1 MGEGLPPDIPFLPD
15 LVVHHE
21 DGALVTGMEG
31 EFLWLDANMQPTG
44 SVTTPYPMRVRQAS
58 ITNGHLYAT
67 WLDRELLMAC
77 MACLPVGTENNGP
90 SRAEL
95 RTSIGAPMTHHPA
108 GNGWAHSLDA
118 EPMALRANADGV
130 VFVLY
135 RRGIYSIGLD
145 ANEHWRMA
153 SPTWTYPKKRPRNEE
168 IIALH
173 LDGDA
178 FLVVSKGGRIQVR
191 SLDNGQL
198 TEEYVLEGIEGP
210 VEHHFLHGIHHLACS
225 TDGELVWVQD
235 GQPIRR
241 VQLSG
246 PVQHATWDEA
256 LTGWRIAGWRE
267 EIVLAH
273 DRVERRETREIPVHV
288 HPMGNHSLLLY
299 NDGTWEQS
307 PIGG

>member
-1 MGEGLPPDIPFLPD
+1 
-15 LVVHHE
+15 
-21 DGALVTGMEG
+21 
-31 EFLWLDANMQPTG
+31 
-44 SVTTPYPMRVRQAS
+44 
-58 ITNGHLYAT
+58 
-67 WLDRELLMAC
+67 
-77 MACLPVGTENNGP
+77 
-90 SRAEL
+90 
-95 RTSIGAPMTHHPA
+95 
-108 GNGWAHSLDA
+108 
-118 EPMALRANADGV
+118 
-130 VFVLY
+130 
-135 RRGIYSIGLD
+135 
-145 ANEHWRMA
+145 MA

-173 LDGDA
+173 IDGDA

-210 VEHHFLHGIHHLACS
+210 VEHHFLHGVHHLACS